1 VLLPS
6 GVRVLDKIER
16 VLLDEL
22 ASLQAQ
28 EIQLS
33 PADFPS
39 EPQPSR
45 RFQNSAARGAHAAAA
60 STLPSDAPYPTN
72 LSRELPVLTEL
83 LSSEF
88 GSAAR
93 GAYRVPLR
101 KASLRTRIA
110 HPAASAALSGAASAS
125 SAAAATSLWSAAKH
139 TSDFI
144 SMHSSRRA
152 GLECYQQTMD
162 SFVRAL
168 SHIGLRQAMLLEAS
182 PHRVNASHGVDA
194 DLAHEVHVPVL
205 SVAAQVAAANSAA
218 GLAGSV
224 LRCDQCSYA
233 ARRERAVSKL
243 PSPSD
248 AAATTPPTSTSA
260 SFVPDPLQR
269 HLRLLVAQQLAL
281 HYPMHVVQQL
291 GLSVDATHWRCELVI
306 DRSGVETENEVAT
319 MTGEDTDNPA
329 QQQQPLPLVYMVL
342 LRRGD
347 ELNLTA
353 LSEHVG
359 SLVPLEHV
367 EGTAATLHVL
377 ASLLSEHPAQLDELR
392 AALPPSQQA
401 ALGRALS
408 SFSSSSLPLLRVDSR
423 PELLIDQA
431 LLPLANIDLDLEA
444 MLHTEAQQQLQQ
456 QQELQEHDPREHGE
470 DTHPQADDEQA
481 EDASESESPLHAA
494 ATAALHARMERSL
507 LSSARSLGPG
517 QSLDLVAVEL
527 AAQGK
532 DVRAEQARLYA
543 EGVEAQRQQ
552 HEAIEQ
558 EREQRRLQQEEA
570 ARRTA
575 KALEEEEETGEA
587 TSVDL
592 EADSVSHDASG
603 TLQGVDPSL
612 SSATS
617 SSFSSSSSFGLS
629 SSRQGSFR
637 LAQPGEQC
645 AMCNN
650 GSNNHDH
657 SSSAHGH
664 DGKSKDSA
672 AGGGGVLRAVRTAVL
687 ANGVFIGRQ
696 ELVQSATTGR
706 SSKMKKPKREFVHTS
721 YARFSPLDTLAL
733 LAQQHL
739 VSPSLLSAAQARGSS
754 GADAAA
760 VSLDTLT
767 RLQWP
772 ALVAPFQCAL
782 LPVLSA
788 DAAPV
793 AAGNLRDLHRARA
806 ARAAS
811 DPTEAA
817 KTDERTWATAKQLHA
832 QLMALSASTPTPS
845 SPDAAAA
852 AMTADLSSSLSSDV
866 LLDDRTE
873 LPINARVQSLVASG
887 VPILLLLQPRA
898 LAAGQVSLVLNR
910 PGVSLAPR
918 RVALEGLPK
927 LLLQMLRAPH
937 NPVLHARRKQ
947 RELDA
952 QRKREEQEREQRA
965 QQEEEELMQLQA
977 EADEFQQ

>member
-1 VLLPS
+1 
-6 GVRVLDKIER
+6 
-16 VLLDEL
+16 
-22 ASLQAQ
+22 
-28 EIQLS
+28 
-33 PADFPS
+33 
-39 EPQPSR
+39 
-45 RFQNSAARGAHAAAA
+45 
-60 STLPSDAPYPTN
+60 
-72 LSRELPVLTEL
+72 
-83 LSSEF
+83 
-88 GSAAR
+88 
-93 GAYRVPLR
+93 
-101 KASLRTRIA
+101 
-110 HPAASAALSGAASAS
+110 
-125 SAAAATSLWSAAKH
+125 
-139 TSDFI
+139 
-144 SMHSSRRA
+144 
-152 GLECYQQTMD
+152 
-162 SFVRAL
+162 
-168 SHIGLRQAMLLEAS
+168 
-182 PHRVNASHGVDA
+182 
-194 DLAHEVHVPVL
+194 
-205 SVAAQVAAANSAA
+205 
-218 GLAGSV
+218 
-224 LRCDQCSYA
+224 
-233 ARRERAVSKL
+233 
-243 PSPSD
+243 
-248 AAATTPPTSTSA
+248 
-260 SFVPDPLQR
+260 
-269 HLRLLVAQQLAL
+269 
-281 HYPMHVVQQL
+281 
-291 GLSVDATHWRCELVI
+291 
-306 DRSGVETENEVAT
+306 
-319 MTGEDTDNPA
+319 
-329 QQQQPLPLVYMVL
+329 
-342 LRRGD
+342 
-347 ELNLTA
+347 
-353 LSEHVG
+353 
-359 SLVPLEHV
+359 
-367 EGTAATLHVL
+367 
-377 ASLLSEHPAQLDELR
+377 
-392 AALPPSQQA
+392 
-401 ALGRALS
+401 
-408 SFSSSSLPLLRVDSR
+408 
-423 PELLIDQA
+423 
-431 LLPLANIDLDLEA
+431 LDLEA
-444 MLHTEAQQQLQQ
+444 MLHTETQQQTQQ
-456 QQELQEHDPREHGE
+456 QQELLGHDPHEYEE
-470 DTHPQADDEQA
+470 DAQHNPEAEDEQP
-481 EDASESESPLHAA
+481 EDVSESESPLDAA
-494 ATAALHARMERSL
+494 AVAALHARMERSL

-558 EREQRRLQQEEA
+558 EREQRRQQQEEA
-570 ARRTA
+570 VRRTA
-575 KALEEEEETGEA
+575 KALQEEEETGEA
-587 TSVDL
+587 TSL
-592 EADSVSHDASG
+592 ELEPDSAANDAAGALSG
-603 TLQGVDPSL
+603 VTESDPSL
-612 SSATS
+612 SSTTS

-650 GSNNHDH
+650 NGSNHRDH
-657 SSSAHGH
+657 SSSAPGL
-664 DGKSKDSA
+664 DGKAKDNA

-696 ELVQSATTGR
+696 ELVQAATTGC
-706 SSKMKKPKREFVHTS
+706 STKTKKPKREFVHTS

-806 ARAAS
+806 ARAAT

-817 KTDERTWATAKQLHA
+817 KTDERTWAAARQLHA
-832 QLMALSASTPTPS
+832 QLMAQSSAAPTTAS
-845 SPDAAAA
+845 SPDAAIA

-937 NPVLHARRKQ
+937 NPVIHARRKQ